1 MLTTIKLSRFA
12 CFIILMGVALGLLPS
27 PTLAQEEENVRIR
40 IGETVSE
47 SFIEKSND
55 FSVGEMNIPEGV
67 AMRDIVW
74 NFGDGTRVTGESVSH
89 AYKTAGTYTIRLSL
103 ITDTG
108 EVAEDTRQIRIFSN
122 VAVLVIDNTFPE
134 DQIEERKQQAAR
146 EQVLLTVVQAKT
158 NGPEAVIE
166 EALTSQ
172 LLDSRDAVRNAHIII
187 MQTSGSVGVNVLSK
201 IAQHIKQGMQDT
213 GIIILS
219 DTPFGVL
226 APSAQFAF
234 NQLKPAYILLAKPS
248 VLETLLEP
256 LTAEEAKEI
265 IITSPAGHRLLG
277 EFSART
283 VKDIG
288 PTNFMSF
295 GINYLVNK
303 GVPINSVSL
312 ILMLPVIATI
322 LSFSRQVI
330 GMKAF
335 GLVTPAMTTLSFL
348 VMGLPYGL
356 IIFVSILIAG
366 TLTRLAMRRL
376 HLLYLPRMALV
387 LTGVSLAILLV
398 FGLGIATNN
407 TALASFSIFPILIL
421 TLLAEEFIAL
431 QFKSGA
437 KKALT
442 VTAWTLALAIGC
454 YFIVSWQIVR
464 TLFVSY
470 PEIVLLAIPINIL
483 LGRWT
488 GLRLTEYIRF
498 RRLFRVI

>member
-1 MLTTIKLSRFA
+1 MKIPHRILVSVAISGLFVLSSYSA
-12 CFIILMGVALGLLPS
+12 
-27 PTLAQEEENVRIR
+27 TAQEQNEKSLAIR
-40 IGETVSE
+40 IGDIATQ
-47 SFIEKSND
+47 SFTNKPND
-55 FSVGEMNIPEGV
+55 FFVGEIKLPEG
-67 AMRDIVW
+67 AALRDVVW
-74 NFGDGTRVTGESVSH
+74 NFGDGTRVTGEVVTH
-89 AYKTAGTYTIRLSL
+89 AYKAEGTYTVRLSL
-103 ITDTG
+103 ITDSGDVT
-108 EVAEDTRQIRIFSN
+108 EDSTQIRIFSH

-134 DQIEERKQQAAR
+134 DQIEERVQQAAR
-146 EQVLLTVVQAKT
+146 EQLLLHVIRAKV

-166 EALTSQ
+166 ESLTNQ
-172 LLDSRDAVRNAHIII
+172 LLDARDAVRSANIII

-201 IAQHIKQGMQDT
+201 IAQHMKQVMQNT
-213 GIIILS
+213 GVIILS

-226 APSAQFAF
+226 APSAQLAF
-234 NQLKPAYILLAKPS
+234 NQLRPTYVLLAKPS

-256 LTAEEAKEI
+256 LSAEEAKEKI
-265 IITSPAGHRLLG
+265 IASPADHRILG

-283 VKDIG
+283 IKDIG

-295 GINYLVNK
+295 GINYLINK

-356 IIFVSILIAG
+356 VVFLSILIAG
-366 TLTRLAMRRL
+366 TLTRLAMRKLR
-376 HLLYLPRMALV
+376 LLYLPRMALV

-398 FGLGIATNN
+398 FGLGIATDNN
-407 TALASFSIFPILIL
+407 ALASFSIFPILIL

-470 PEIVLLAIPINIL
+470 PEIVLLAIPINVL

-498 RRLFRVI
+498 KRLLRYI

>member
-1 MLTTIKLSRFA
+1 MKTYQYMIVFLVITGFFGLS
-12 CFIILMGVALGLLPS
+12 LPAK
-27 PTLAQEEENVRIR
+27 AQEDENLAVHIQDA
-40 IGETVSE
+40 TTE
-47 SFIEKSND
+47 SFTDKTND
-55 FSVGEMNIPEGV
+55 FSVGEIQLPDGEAV
-67 AMRDIVW
+67 RDIVW
-74 NFGDGTRVTGESVSH
+74 NFGDGTRVTGEQVTH

-103 ITDTG
+103 ITDSG
-108 EVAEDTRQIRIFSN
+108 EVAEDSAQIRIFSH

-134 DQIEERKQQAAR
+134 DQIEERVQQAAR
-146 EQVLLTVVQAKT
+146 EQVLLTVIQSKT
-158 NGPEAVIE
+158 NDPEAVIE
-166 EALTSQ
+166 ESLTNK
-172 LLDSRDAVRNAHIII
+172 LLDSRDAMRSANIII

-201 IAQHIKQGMQDT
+201 IAQHLKQGVQNT
-213 GIIILS
+213 GVIILS

-226 APSAQFAF
+226 APSAQLAF
-234 NQLKPAYILLAKPS
+234 NQLRPSYVLLAKPI

-256 LTAEEAKEI
+256 LTAEQAKEK
-265 IITSPAGHRLLG
+265 IITSTQGHRLLG

-283 VKDIG
+283 IKDIG

-295 GINYLVNK
+295 GINYLINK

-356 IIFVSILIAG
+356 VVFLSILIAG
-366 TLTRLAMRRL
+366 TLTRLAMRKLR
-376 HLLYLPRMALV
+376 LLYLPRMALV

-398 FGLGIATNN
+398 FGLGIATDN

-470 PEIVLLAIPINIL
+470 PEIVLLAIPINVL

-488 GLRLTEYIRF
+488 GL
-498 RRLFRVI
+498 